1 MKVTKE
7 HFFSVGKSLKFSNDQ
22 LDAFW
27 SGLEKSEVSPFSKY
41 LFYFGALIVIS
52 AMTWFMTLGWETFG
66 GGGIF
71 LIAVA
76 YAVLFICMG
85 HFLWN
90 KKEMRIPA
98 GLGITMAVCMVPLAI
113 YGLQNYLGFWPVDS
127 ERYPGFYTW
136 VEGRWIYME
145 IGTILAG
152 LFALRIYPFPFIT
165 APIFFAAW
173 YFTMDIVPII
183 LGKEI
188 SSDGRCWLSI
198 LFGVVLLVIGLLID
212 KKKKRDYAFWSYLFG
227 TFSFWGGLS
236 GFVWDKGE
244 GVLFIYLII
253 NLAMMLLSIVLRR
266 NVLMVF
272 GALGVFAYLGHLAYD
287 LFENSI
293 LFPFALS
300 FIGLAIIALGILY
313 QKKKVWIVGKLLE
326 KLPQGLKNISD

>member
-1 MKVTKE
+1 MKVSKD
-7 HFFSVGKSLKFSNDQ
+7 HFFSVGNSLKFSNDQ
-22 LDAFW
+22 LQIFW
-27 SGLEKSEVSPFSKY
+27 TTLEKNEVSPFSKY

-76 YAVLFICMG
+76 YALLFVLAG
-85 HFLWN
+85 HLLWN

-98 GLGITMAVCMVPLAI
+98 GLCITIAVCMVPLAI
-113 YGLQNYLGFWPVDS
+113 YGLQNYLGFWPIDS
-127 ERYPGFYTW
+127 EKYPGFYTW

-152 LFALRIYPFPFIT
+152 LLALRFYPFPFIT

-173 YFTMDIVPII
+173 YFTMDIVPIAF
-183 LGKEI
+183 GKEI
-188 SSDGRCWLSI
+188 SSDGRCWVSL
-198 LFGVVLLVIGLLID
+198 LFGLALLVMGLLID

-227 TFSFWGGLS
+227 AFSFWGGLT
-236 GFVWDKGE
+236 GLVWGKGE
-244 GVLFIYLII
+244 GGLFVYLII
-253 NLAMMLLSIVLRR
+253 NLLMMLFSIVLRR

-272 GALGVFAYLGHLAYD
+272 GAFGIFAYLGHLAYD

-300 FIGLAIIALGILY
+300 FIGLAVIALGILY
-313 QKKKVWIVGKLLE
+313 QKKKSVFEKKLFE
-326 KLPQGLKNISD
+326 ILPEWVRNISD